1 MASHRNARYR
11 TKHATGPKRRASPM
25 ANRSL
30 WSGNLTFGLVNIP
43 VMLVTAVRDKTIH
56 FHMVSK
62 KGEQRLR
69 RKLYAP
75 DTGDEFK
82 YEETAR
88 GYEIAPDQYVI
99 ISDEELEKLK
109 PASTRRME
117 ITEFVDI
124 ADVDPIFYEKTYY
137 LAPAEGGAQA
147 YSLLA
152 QAMRDSGQTAIVR
165 FVMRQRHYL
174 AAIRPKGS
182 AIVLHTMRYP
192 DEVVPIGD
200 LDLPKA
206 ADHPKKELSVAE
218 QLIEALKT
226 DFDPSQYRDE
236 YRDRLE
242 KLIEAKAAGKRVRLA
257 PSKEPREPRVTD
269 LMDALRK
276 SLDRVQRPTE
286 NVRVVKT
293 RRPRRKSA

>member
-1 MASHRNARYR
+1 MAS
-11 TKHATGPKRRASPM
+11 
-25 ANRSL
+25 RSL
-30 WSGNLTFGLVNIP
+30 WSGNLTFGLVNVP

-62 KGEQRLR
+62 NGDQRLR

-75 DTGDEFK
+75 ETGDEFA

-99 ISDEELEKLK
+99 ISDEELEELK
-109 PASTRRME
+109 PASSRRME

-124 ADVDPIFYEKTYY
+124 TDVDPIFYEKTYY

-147 YSLLA
+147 YSLLT
-152 QAMRDSGQTAIVR
+152 QAMRESGQAAIVR

-174 AAIRPKGS
+174 GAIRPKES
-182 AIVLHTMRYP
+182 VIVLHTMRYP
-192 DEVVPIGD
+192 DEIVPIGD

-206 ADHPKKELSVAE
+206 ADRPKKELAVAE
-218 QLIEALKT
+218 QLITALRA
-226 DFDPSQYRDE
+226 DFDPNQFRDE

-257 PSKEPREPRVTD
+257 PSKEPRETHVTD

-276 SLDRVQRPTE
+276 SLNRVQRPTS
-286 NVRVVKT
+286 NARVTKS
-293 RRPRRKSA
+293 RRPKRKSA